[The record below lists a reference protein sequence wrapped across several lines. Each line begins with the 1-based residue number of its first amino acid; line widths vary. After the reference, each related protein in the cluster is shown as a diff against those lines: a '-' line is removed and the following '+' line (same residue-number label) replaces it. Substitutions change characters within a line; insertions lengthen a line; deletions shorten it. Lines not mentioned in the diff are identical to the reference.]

1 MITRLPN
8 EKWEPIL
15 GGTSSCTTFWLLC
28 SCLSSIRRPRS
39 LKNTF
44 HHTYLPTNIYFQK
57 ISISVLWGA
66 LRKTYCIWIDETEQ
80 STYGSHQ
87 KGIWCCSLH
96 TAGWC
101 NQWFWYL
108 CVVLFCFESSR
119 KVTKMT
125 KFWYFGRLASN
136 ESQNLLEIKEQHWIF
151 PKKWNFVQIIV
162 MCCSNQECC
171 SICVDKV
178 KVL

>member
-1 MITRLPN
+1 MRCFK
-8 EKWEPIL
+8 EDIL
-15 GGTSSCTTFWLLC
+15 HLNRWNWT
-28 SCLSSIRRPRS
+28 I
-39 LKNTF
+39 
-44 HHTYLPTNIYFQK
+44 YLWQPT
-57 ISISVLWGA
+57 
-66 LRKTYCIWIDETEQ
+66 D
-80 STYGSHQ
+80 HQ

-162 MCCSNQECC
+162 MCCAVYTTKTSTLVYE
-171 SICVDKV
+171 DKSSWWFGLIIIQIWITPPLLSLSALAHH
-178 KVL
+178 VLLE